1 MIDTHAHLD
10 SPDYKEDFSAVLK
23 RAAACGVRAIVC
35 VGTDENSSLRA
46 ASIAKEN
53 PRIWATAGVHP
64 HEAVRVS
71 PTFPQSLKELAILPK
86 IIAIGE
92 IGLDYYRD
100 HSPRDKQRQV
110 FRAQIR
116 IAREMNKPVVIHC
129 RDAYEDLMKIMVEEK
144 IEQVGGVLHC
154 FSGDE
159 SFARRSLDL
168 GLYISVAGP
177 VTYPRADRLRD
188 TIRIIPPD
196 RLLVETDAPF
206 LAPQP
211 FRGKRNEPSFI
222 CATYDQVAAIKKI
235 SFEELRKQCRCN
247 FQRLLG
253 ISLP

>member
-1 MIDTHAHLD
+1 M
-10 SPDYKEDFSAVLK
+10 
-23 RAAACGVRAIVC
+23 
-35 VGTDENSSLRA
+35 GTDENSSLRA

-53 PRIWATAGVHP
+53 PRIWATAGGVHP

-86 IIAIGE
+86 IIAIGGE

-177 VTYPRADRLRD
+177 VTYPPE
-188 TIRIIPPD
+188 RI
-196 RLLVETDAPF
+196 V
-206 LAPQP
+206 
-211 FRGKRNEPSFI
+211 
-222 CATYDQVAAIKKI
+222 
-235 SFEELRKQCRCN
+235 
-247 FQRLLG
+247 
-253 ISLP
+253 